1 MLQVQKK
8 EKNSDEFTIDCF
20 DTAGNVIVNSIKH
33 WFCILIVVIILKIF
47 NLKVFSDIF

>member
-8 EKNSDEFTIDCF
+8 EKNSDEFTIDCL